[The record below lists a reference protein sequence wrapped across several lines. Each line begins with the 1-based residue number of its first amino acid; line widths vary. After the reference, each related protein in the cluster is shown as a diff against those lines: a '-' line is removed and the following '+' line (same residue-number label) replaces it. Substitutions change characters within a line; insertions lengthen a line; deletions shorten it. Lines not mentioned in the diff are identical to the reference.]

1 MQINDI
7 LLLSLK
13 TLKPWKLY
21 CLYRFFEYHVL
32 FFYHWQHSQCR
43 YRWTQKIK
51 PLKDT
56 HNTLYDQ
63 CLSGF
68 SHFSLYFRSLENRLH
83 YIVKSY
89 YCFLQQARHFK
100 PAFCNELLLTSE
112 TKMFFHEVNLTWLR
126 SGYMH
131 ERMYFSFSF
140 LNRTPTCVS
149 IVLHV
154 ALSFFWQL

>member
-21 CLYRFFEYHVL
+21 CLYRFFEYHVSI
-32 FFYHWQHSQCR
+32 FYHWQHSQCR

-68 SHFSLYFRSLENRLH
+68 SHFSLYFRSFRKIIGCTTSLRA
-83 YIVKSY
+83 S
-89 YCFLQQARHFK
+89 FK
-100 PAFCNELLLTSE
+100 PAFCNELLRTSE

-131 ERMYFSFSF
+131 ERMYFFFF
-140 LNRTPTCVS
+140 LTEH
-149 IVLHV
+149 LHV
-154 ALSFFWQL
+154 SASFCT